1 MRQGIKIRSEVLNEI
16 VCSSVRTNSDK
27 SQEGQYWSNDTRTK
41 VGKLMCW
48 SVCQLVEHD
57 WKRIVAAFC
66 ALRHAEQV
74 LLEGELIRQT
84 VAQERPVRQMYSRS
98 RKLKSV
104 GSPSVLE
111 SVCKSFVYHQNA
123 VEKQK
128 AVPFEFEGGQ
138 LGSSKLWYALTLS
151 LLGYQNLKPWLV
163 RWG

>member
-84 VAQERPVRQMYSRS
+84 VVQANVFKESQTEVSRVTQCS
-98 RKLKSV
+98 RKCVQIICVPSECGGEAKS
-104 GSPSVLE
+104 S
-111 SVCKSFVYHQNA
+111 A
-123 VEKQK
+123 V
-128 AVPFEFEGGQ
+128 
-138 LGSSKLWYALTLS
+138 
-151 LLGYQNLKPWLV
+151 
-163 RWG
+163 

>member
-84 VAQERPVRQMYSRS
+84 VVQANVFKESQTEVSRVTQKCVQIICVPS
-98 RKLKSV
+98 ECGGEAKS
-104 GSPSVLE
+104 S
-111 SVCKSFVYHQNA
+111 A
-123 VEKQK
+123 V
-128 AVPFEFEGGQ
+128 
-138 LGSSKLWYALTLS
+138 
-151 LLGYQNLKPWLV
+151 
-163 RWG
+163 